1 MITDLRQ
8 DVIALF
14 AYDRWAN
21 ERIVAALRTVTD
33 ASIQQPMVRFL
44 AHLARAQEVW
54 LERVQQHRPSSDPI
68 WPDDTFEE
76 ACERLQSAQAGW
88 DVYLME
94 AAEASYDEPIAYYNS
109 KGDAFSSTPRQVMT
123 HVVNHGTHHRAQ
135 IALLLR
141 QHGVAPPPTDYIFY
155 VRER

>member
-1 MITDLRQ
+1 PPRSGSPDHRHRRDSPASRPHRAPARLAAAGAGRKSGLIVAIAGRTPRWLSRDKTHRFSTKRCSIMITDLRQ

-68 WPDDTFEE
+68 WPDDTFE
-76 ACERLQSAQAGW
+76 
-88 DVYLME
+88 
-94 AAEASYDEPIAYYNS
+94 
-109 KGDAFSSTPRQVMT
+109 
-123 HVVNHGTHHRAQ
+123 
-135 IALLLR
+135 
-141 QHGVAPPPTDYIFY
+141 
-155 VRER
+155 